1 MTLKELHNELIKAY
15 SVSNLNTISLT
26 LINLFKSRQYTVLQ
40 KISDIIREF
49 VEINIAD
56 DGRGFSRMMML
67 YHPDRALYHTIEIN
81 RLASENNYEA
91 LRKYS
96 HILKLEKI
104 GEIAATIDSYED
116 IDYSPVYEWDIDPS
130 SYRIFNVNDA
140 PEYAEP
146 FEKGRRKSNET
157 TPDCTFFEAVMMM
170 ELGDDDIENPM
181 FFLRNIEDF
190 ELSSSGINDLDGV
203 QFCIHAR
210 SLDLSDN
217 RISDL
222 LPLISLKELEELNL
236 SDNEIGII
244 DELSYLR
251 GLRSIILSNNNIDDI
266 SPLYELNMLE
276 YVDLSGNRVDLEQ
289 IDVLTGLGVAVD
301 Y

>member
-1 MTLKELHNELIKAY
+1 MTIKELHNELIQAY

-26 LINLFKSRQYTVLQ
+26 LINLFKSRQFSALQ

-49 VEINIAD
+49 VDINISNE
-56 DGRGFSRMMML
+56 GRGFSKLMML
-67 YHPDRALYHTIEIN
+67 YHPDRALYHTLEIN
-81 RLASENNYEA
+81 KLAAENNYEG

-104 GEIAATIDSYED
+104 GEIATAIDSYED
-116 IDYSPVYEWDIDPS
+116 IDYSPVYEWDIDPD

-140 PEYAEP
+140 SEYSDP
-146 FEKGRRKSNET
+146 FEKSRKGPNEQLVE
-157 TPDCTFFEAVMMM
+157 CSFYEAVMMR
-170 ELGDDDIENPM
+170 ELIDADVENPL
-181 FFLRNIEDF
+181 FYLRNIEDL
-190 ELSSSGINDLDGV
+190 ELSSSGINDLYGV

-210 SLDLSDN
+210 SIDLSDN
-217 RISDL
+217 SISDL
-222 LPLISLKELEELNL
+222 LPLINLKELEELNL

-251 GLRSIILSNNNIDDI
+251 GLRSIILSNNCIDDI
-266 SPLYELNMLE
+266 SPLFELKRLE
-276 YVDLSGNRVDLEQ
+276 YVDLSGNNVDIDQ
-289 IDVLTGLGVAVD
+289 IDTLTGLGVAVD